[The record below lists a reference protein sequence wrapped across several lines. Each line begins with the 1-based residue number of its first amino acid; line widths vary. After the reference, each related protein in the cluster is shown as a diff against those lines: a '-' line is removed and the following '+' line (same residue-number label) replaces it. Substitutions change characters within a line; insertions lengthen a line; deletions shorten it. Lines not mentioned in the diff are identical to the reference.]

1 MDEHAL
7 HVYELTQIIINQKSK
22 TMKDYCRNCDVDQI
36 EERIA
41 DIKKDNIRFRDY
53 DDSDIQEMFEE
64 EIGLC
69 YDCQKEDDADDYKGE
84 GWD

>member
-1 MDEHAL
+1 
-7 HVYELTQIIINQKSK
+7 
-22 TMKDYCRNCDVDQI
+22 MKDYCRNCDSELI

-41 DIKKDNIRFRDY
+41 DIKKENIRFSEY
-53 DDSDIQEMFEE
+53 ENSDVQEMFED

-69 YDCQKEDDADDYKGE
+69 YDCQKEEDADDYKGE

>member
-1 MDEHAL
+1 
-7 HVYELTQIIINQKSK
+7 
-22 TMKDYCRNCDVDQI
+22 MKDYCRYCDTEAI

-41 DIKKDNIRFRDY
+41 DIKKENIRFADY
-53 DDSDIQEMFEE
+53 EDSDVQEMFED

-69 YDCQKEDDADDYKGE
+69 YDCQKEEDADDFKGE

>member
-1 MDEHAL
+1 M
-7 HVYELTQIIINQKSK
+7 S
-22 TMKDYCRNCDVDQI
+22 DYCRNCDVEQI

-41 DIKKDNIRFRDY
+41 DIKNDNIRFREY
-53 DDSDIQEMFEE
+53 DDSDIQEMFED

-69 YDCQKEDDADDYKGE
+69 YDCQKEEDADDYKGE

>member
-41 DIKKDNIRFRDY
+41 DIKNENIRFRDY

>member
-1 MDEHAL
+1 
-7 HVYELTQIIINQKSK
+7 
-22 TMKDYCRNCDVDQI
+22 MKDYCRNCDSEQI

-41 DIKKDNIRFRDY
+41 EIKNENIRFREY
-53 DDSDIQEMFEE
+53 DDSDVQELFED

-69 YDCQKEDDADDYKGE
+69 YDCQKEEDADDYKGE

>member
-1 MDEHAL
+1 
-7 HVYELTQIIINQKSK
+7 
-22 TMKDYCRNCDVDQI
+22 MKDYCKNCDSDLI

-41 DIKKDNIRFRDY
+41 DMKRENIRFREY

>member
-1 MDEHAL
+1 M
-7 HVYELTQIIINQKSK
+7 S
-22 TMKDYCRNCDVDQI
+22 DYCRYCDTEQI

-41 DIKKDNIRFRDY
+41 DIKQNSLVYEHWDN
-53 DDSDIQEMFEE
+53 SDVQELFED

-69 YDCQKEDDADDYKGE
+69 YDCQKEEDADDFKGE

>member
-1 MDEHAL
+1 
-7 HVYELTQIIINQKSK
+7 
-22 TMKDYCRNCDVDQI
+22 MKDYCKNCDSDLI

-41 DIKKDNIRFRDY
+41 DIKRENICFREY
-53 DDSDIQEMFEE
+53 DDSDVQEMFED

-69 YDCQKEDDADDYKGE
+69 RECHKEEVADDYKGE

>member
-1 MDEHAL
+1 MR
-7 HVYELTQIIINQKSK
+7 
-22 TMKDYCRNCDVDQI
+22 DYCRYCDSDQI

-41 DIKKDNIRFRDY
+41 EIKKDNIRFREY
-53 DDSDIQEMFEE
+53 DDSDIQEMFKN

-69 YDCQKEDDADDYKGE
+69 YDCQKEEDADDYKGE

>member
-1 MDEHAL
+1 
-7 HVYELTQIIINQKSK
+7 
-22 TMKDYCRNCDVDQI
+22 MKDYCRNCDSEQI

-41 DIKKDNIRFRDY
+41 EIKNENIRFREY
-53 DDSDIQEMFEE
+53 DDSDVQELFED

-69 YDCQKEDDADDYKGE
+69 YDCQKEEDADDFKGE

>member
-1 MDEHAL
+1 M
-7 HVYELTQIIINQKSK
+7 S
-22 TMKDYCRNCDVDQI
+22 DYCRNCDSDLI

-41 DIKKDNIRFRDY
+41 DIKKESIFYRDWDN
-53 DDSDIQEMFEE
+53 SDVQEMFEN

-69 YDCQKEDDADDYKGE
+69 YECHKEEDADDFKGE

>member
-22 TMKDYCRNCDVDQI
+22 TMKDYCRNCDSEQI

-41 DIKKDNIRFRDY
+41 DIKNENIRFRDY

>member
-1 MDEHAL
+1 
-7 HVYELTQIIINQKSK
+7 
-22 TMKDYCRNCDVDQI
+22 MKDYCRNCDSDQI

-41 DIKKDNIRFRDY
+41 EIKNENIRFREY
-53 DDSDIQEMFEE
+53 DDSDVQELFED

-69 YDCQKEDDADDYKGE
+69 YDCQKEEDADDFKGE

>member
-1 MDEHAL
+1 M
-7 HVYELTQIIINQKSK
+7 S
-22 TMKDYCRNCDVDQI
+22 DYCKNCDVEQI

-41 DIKKDNIRFRDY
+41 DIKNDNIRFRDY
-53 DDSDIQEMFEE
+53 EDSDIQEMFED

-69 YDCQKEDDADDYKGE
+69 YDCQKEEDADDYKGE

>member
-1 MDEHAL
+1 M
-7 HVYELTQIIINQKSK
+7 S
-22 TMKDYCRNCDVDQI
+22 DYCRNCDVEQI

-41 DIKKDNIRFRDY
+41 EIKNDNIRFREY
-53 DDSDIQEMFEE
+53 DDSDIQEMFED

-69 YDCQKEDDADDYKGE
+69 YDCQKEEDADDYKGE

>member
-1 MDEHAL
+1 
-7 HVYELTQIIINQKSK
+7 
-22 TMKDYCRNCDVDQI
+22 MKDYCRNCDAEQI

-41 DIKKDNIRFRDY
+41 EIKNENIRFREY
-53 DDSDIQEMFEE
+53 DDSDVQELFED

-69 YDCQKEDDADDYKGE
+69 YDCQKEEDADDYKGE

>member
-1 MDEHAL
+1 M
-7 HVYELTQIIINQKSK
+7 S
-22 TMKDYCRNCDVDQI
+22 DYCRYCDSDLI

-41 DIKKDNIRFRDY
+41 DIKHNSIVYENWDN
-53 DDSDIQEMFEE
+53 SDVQELFED

-69 YDCQKEDDADDYKGE
+69 YDCQKEEDADDYKGE

>member
-1 MDEHAL
+1 
-7 HVYELTQIIINQKSK
+7 
-22 TMKDYCRNCDVDQI
+22 MKDYCRNCDSDQI

-41 DIKKDNIRFRDY
+41 EIKNENIRFREY
-53 DDSDIQEMFEE
+53 DDSDVQELFED

-69 YDCQKEDDADDYKGE
+69 YDCQKEEDADDYKGE